1 MCVKWS
7 SEESKPESS
16 TRRTMA
22 SLMYN
27 KYEPYNVMQ
36 MVDIIYGPLWR
47 DHPIIVSITSIFAI
61 YINLRFVS
69 SKMVDVLC
77 IQLWN
82 MHIEHNE
89 HNCVL
94 DSLWSK
100 THPWGLGHV
109 CFSAINFNDFHFVVC
124 ERTLCCIDMM
134 CASERTLK
142 LTDIE
147 NYIHHSVHKMSE
159 QVCVWLPHYLLAI
172 YLNICGQRTGQP
184 TRITLNFH
192 NSKRR
197 IMCVLCSVCN
207 ANHSNIWIHIELI
220 TDLIAI

>member
-7 SEESKPESS
+7 SEESKPKSS
-16 TRRTMA
+16 TRRTIA

-94 DSLWSK
+94 DSWWSK

-124 ERTLCCIDMM
+124 EAHTLWAHALLHWYDVCERAFTEIDRHWKLYSSF
-134 CASERTLK
+134 CA
-142 LTDIE
+142 
-147 NYIHHSVHKMSE
+147 
-159 QVCVWLPHYLLAI
+159 
-172 YLNICGQRTGQP
+172 
-184 TRITLNFH
+184 
-192 NSKRR
+192 
-197 IMCVLCSVCN
+197 
-207 ANHSNIWIHIELI
+207 
-220 TDLIAI
+220 